1 MSFCFFSSLSKTFF
15 GALSVNLLLL
25 SLAWIDFKKPNCPIY
40 QNFTASAVIDPL
52 VIQANLLNQ
61 LTGAVLWSQSINKMI
76 KDGVKEFIEV
86 GPGNILQGLIKKID
100 GDVVINKI

>member
-1 MSFCFFSSLSKTFF
+1 MI
-15 GALSVNLLLL
+15 LSVNNYITDLIVNSIISPNEILVE
-25 SLAWIDFKKPNCPIY
+25 AID
-40 QNFTASAVIDPL
+40 
-52 VIQANLLNQ
+52 Q

-100 GDVVINKI
+100 GDVVVNKI